1 MNRQSFSQTG
11 FWIVLTLMLTIG
23 IQVYRNYQNYQL
35 NQKQLQSDIQLCLD
49 NSVEAYY
56 AELAKSDIVTFTQTE
71 LDTGKIFF
79 SSIRTRPDSGKMII
93 KSTETAQVTRFT
105 NSNGL
110 PPFDYLGDSI
120 FGIKAL
126 FLDSLD
132 LPAHHINTIKVTKG
146 PGDMQSQ
153 EIKELTNRIIISLS
167 RDTLDFGKLNGYLQE
182 ELDRQ
187 KISIDYALLHYNREK
202 ISGGFNRE
210 QLETLPKHTLSKS
223 TLLPKFQRLEMHF
236 ENSALQVLQRGM
248 ADLLISLLFLGV
260 VAGSFGYLYRTIR
273 SQKELAAIK
282 NDLINN
288 ITHEF
293 KTPIATVT
301 SALEG
306 IEHFNRENNPEKT
319 KRYLDISNQ
328 QLLKL
333 NIMVEKLLETATM
346 DSEHLMLQK
355 ETLDLKQLLSNLV
368 EKYKSSTDKA
378 FILDLPEGQ
387 KEMYADPFHL
397 ENAISNLIDNA
408 IKYGGDKILVSAF
421 VNGSTQISISDN
433 GGNIPVDQKDKV
445 FEQFYRI
452 PKGNLHDVK
461 GFGIGL
467 YYTKKIVEKHGG
479 NIHLDLSGDSTT
491 FKIHLP

>member
-11 FWIVLTLMLTIG
+11 FWIILTLLLTIG
-23 IQVYRNYQNYQL
+23 IQVYRNVQNFQI
-35 NQKQLQSDIQLCLD
+35 NQSQLQSDIQLSLD

-56 AELAKSDIVTFTQTE
+56 AELAKTDFVSFTQTR
-71 LDTGKIFF
+71 LDTGRVLFNA
-79 SSIRTRPDSGKMII
+79 TNSGKKRITI
-93 KSTETAQVTRFT
+93 KSVETSIT
-105 NSNGL
+105 NPDML
-110 PPFDYLGDSI
+110 PPFEHLGDSI
-120 FGIKAL
+120 YGIKAL
-126 FLDSLD
+126 FLDSANIPVD
-132 LPAHHINTIKVTKG
+132 QINKVQFQKG
-146 PGDMQSQ
+146 HGDVPQ
-153 EIKELTNRIIISLS
+153 EVKELTNRIIISLS
-167 RDTLDFGKLNGYLQE
+167 RDTLDFAKLNGYLQA
-182 ELDRQ
+182 ELERQ
-187 KISIDYALLHYNREK
+187 RINIDYALLHYNQDEM
-202 ISGGFNRE
+202 SGGYNQE
-210 QLETLPKHTLSKS
+210 NLANLPIQTFSKS
-223 TLLPKFQRLEMHF
+223 TLLPRFQRLEMHF

-260 VAGSFGYLYRTIR
+260 VAGSLGYLYRTIR
-273 SQKELAAIK
+273 FQKELAAIK

-306 IEHFNRENNPEKT
+306 IEHFNRENDPAKT

-333 NIMVEKLLETATM
+333 NTMVEKLLETATM

-355 ETLDLKQLLSNLV
+355 EKTDLHQMLSHLV
-368 EKYKSSTDKA
+368 EKYKSSTDKN

-387 KEMYADPFHL
+387 KEMEADPFHL

-408 IKYGGDKILVSAF
+408 IKYGGDKILVRAL
-421 VNGSTQISISDN
+421 VNGSTQISISDD
-433 GGNIPVDQKDKV
+433 GGHIPADQKEKV

-452 PKGNLHDVK
+452 PKGNRHDVK

-467 YYTKKIVEKHGG
+467 YYTRQIIEKHGG
-479 NIHLDLSGDSTT
+479 NIHLDLTGGNTT